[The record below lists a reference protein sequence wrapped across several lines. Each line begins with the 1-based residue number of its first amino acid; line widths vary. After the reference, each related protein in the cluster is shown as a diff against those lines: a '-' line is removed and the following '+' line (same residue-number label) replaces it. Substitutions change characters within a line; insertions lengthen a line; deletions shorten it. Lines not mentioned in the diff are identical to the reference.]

1 VWYSPLESARRRC
14 RASLT
19 TALRAIWILRW
30 TCYWKVTAD
39 KSFLGLPL
47 GALVFTRAEEI
58 RYVHQTEVAP
68 GVKTRFPGH
77 QPDTKH
83 AWGNGWLLRTT
94 TLGVAGTTGRE
105 V

>member
-19 TALRAIWILRW
+19 TALRAIWILK
-30 TCYWKVTAD
+30 TDVLLESD
-39 KSFLGLPL
+39 KSFLGMPL
-47 GALVFTRAEEI
+47 GALVFARAEEI
-58 RYVHQTEVAP
+58 RYVHQTEVTP

-83 AWGNGWLLRTT
+83 AWGNRWLLRTT